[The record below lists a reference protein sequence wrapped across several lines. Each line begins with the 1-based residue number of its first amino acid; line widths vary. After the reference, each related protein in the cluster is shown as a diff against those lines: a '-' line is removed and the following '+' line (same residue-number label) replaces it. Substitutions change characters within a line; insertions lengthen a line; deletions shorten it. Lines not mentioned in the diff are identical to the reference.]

1 VINALVSKDGQTGKI
16 PTLMRR
22 IRADGARVIYVG
34 YLRNP
39 GVNTS
44 IKSCG
49 PAGNELER
57 RLQRTA
63 TLIPGMTY
71 VSVADLVP
79 SGDRSYHQ
87 QDQVHPTV
95 KGSAAIARRVMEAM

>member
-1 VINALVSKDGQTGKI
+1 MSKDGQSGKI
-16 PTLMRR
+16 PSLMRQ
-22 IRADGARVIYVG
+22 IRADGAKVILVG

-63 TLIPGMTY
+63 LQ
-71 VSVADLVP
+71 S
-79 SGDRSYHQ
+79 
-87 QDQVHPTV
+87 
-95 KGSAAIARRVMEAM
+95 